1 MRNSALNRKPPKVLN
16 KVGRQLWNSIQLE
29 YGIDDPG
36 GLSHLLTACRSEDD
50 IERMRET
57 VSQDGDL
64 VTDRFGQKQP
74 HPLLV
79 AIRGLET
86 TKRQA
91 LSSLNLVRGVLRI
104 SAGSWS
110 SLESTGSE
118 NN

>member
-29 YGIDDPG
+29 YDIADPG

-91 LSSLNLVRGVLRI
+91 LSSLNLDIEPLRDRP
-104 SAGSWS
+104 GRP
-110 SLESTGSE
+110 GGH
-118 NN
+118 